1 MTATT
6 TTKTAQLGSTNQS
19 ASAPARP
26 GPPRHRSLRRRPP
39 TPPPT
44 IVSLPGLTP
53 SPSRPHPQPPLLLPP
68 SARHPRTR
76 AALPHTRCRCPRLRL
91 AAHPRALPRTETAR
105 DPRAYHRAITAL
117 KSSVLRPAR
126 VDIDPAL
133 SDAARLHLQPPSLPP
148 PSRAALVAEVG
159 HTLYKD
165 TGAAFELGMAAEV
178 DWEEPLYHA
187 LDEQAKRLGTGHLR
201 CVRGCDWLAALKPM
215 AYARKWPVSVPL
227 KRPSSHAAALLTAA
241 APETW
246 STRWHAFW
254 RGARLDPIRGLAQ
267 V

>member
-1 MTATT
+1 
-6 TTKTAQLGSTNQS
+6 
-19 ASAPARP
+19 
-26 GPPRHRSLRRRPP
+26 
-39 TPPPT
+39 
-44 IVSLPGLTP
+44 
-53 SPSRPHPQPPLLLPP
+53 
-68 SARHPRTR
+68 
-76 AALPHTRCRCPRLRL
+76 
-91 AAHPRALPRTETAR
+91 
-105 DPRAYHRAITAL
+105 
-117 KSSVLRPAR
+117 
-126 VDIDPAL
+126 
-133 SDAARLHLQPPSLPP
+133 
-148 PSRAALVAEVG
+148 
-159 HTLYKD
+159 
-165 TGAAFELGMAAEV
+165 MAAEV